1 MNETRNEQRPFRKM
15 QGLGNDFVVFDSR
28 EDGFQLS
35 AELASAVADRRTGIG
50 CDQILTLLPSQKG
63 DVFMRI
69 QNADGSDA
77 EASGNASRC
86 IGLLITEE
94 NNNQCARVETIVGMI
109 EANLKNGEIAVDM
122 GQPSM
127 KWQDIPL
134 AEERDTRSVDIAFGR
149 LQNPVVVNVGN
160 PHVIFFV
167 ENFDGFNL
175 EQLGPL
181 IETYPLF
188 PEGINVTA
196 AVVTSD
202 TALRL
207 KVWERGTGLTR
218 ACGTAAVA
226 SVVAATVRGHLDRA
240 AVVTQ
245 DGGSLQVDWRKDD
258 HLVLTGPAETTYTG
272 VIDLERLARMKMRK

>member
-1 MNETRNEQRPFRKM
+1 
-15 QGLGNDFVVFDSR
+15 
-28 EDGFQLS
+28 
-35 AELASAVADRRTGIG
+35 
-50 CDQILTLLPSQKG
+50 
-63 DVFMRI
+63 
-69 QNADGSDA
+69 
-77 EASGNASRC
+77 
-86 IGLLITEE
+86 
-94 NNNQCARVETIVGMI
+94 MI

-202 TALRL
+202 AALRL

-218 ACGTAAVA
+218 ACGTAAAA
-226 SVVAATVRGHLDRA
+226 SVVAAAVRGYLDRA

-245 DGGSLQVDWRKDD
+245 DGGSLQVEWRKDD

-272 VIDLERLARMKMRK
+272 VIDLEKLARTKMRK